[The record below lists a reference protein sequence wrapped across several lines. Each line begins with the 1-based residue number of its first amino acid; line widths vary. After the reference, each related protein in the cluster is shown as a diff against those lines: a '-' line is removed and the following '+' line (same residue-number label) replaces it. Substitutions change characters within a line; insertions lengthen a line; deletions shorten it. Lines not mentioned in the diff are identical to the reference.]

1 MEKIKV
7 SEKKGIT
14 LISLI
19 ITIILLLILAGV
31 TIGLVI
37 GDNGLIAKSKYGI
50 EMSEIASIKEKA
62 ELVKTELHINEF
74 IMVGDAAEEIK
85 KSILLRALNENFEE
99 SELQDNKVVT
109 KGKKYDIIVR
119 NNLEIIVVKHGKA
132 YLEDGEIEMTYYYDE
147 GNREYSVNVDIYLEI
162 GGEKTYDEYSREI
175 LNKLPDDKQKE
186 DLFIESYKYYR
197 FGTELPDE
205 IKNITTF
212 EQLMQYS
219 AENDEFPEGSN
230 VPKTIEEFRIF
241 MNTEYNLNYENIDEM
256 LIAMK
261 YVKPKEY
268 KESAYDIVV
277 RCSNG
282 DEVIT
287 NSKRLRARFNIEE
300 NGSYTFTAIGKN
312 GKESNIMIKIDNI
325 IGTKPQM
332 KSLSVIRTSQGLNI
346 KVDAE
351 NAARY
356 QFKIDNNVSQEQEG
370 NEYNYYINYE
380 NGKET
385 SSTVDPYIPKGFKH
399 IEGTVDEGYVIS
411 DLPKTYQ
418 LTIKMINSSGRNENT
433 ITKEITGNEFVWIPV
448 DNDDSTPYPSLQ
460 TNGSLENDA
469 ESADSKSVQYFINS
483 VNQNGGFYIGR
494 YEAGMPAE
502 FSGDKP
508 KNETSYRNFVGVP
521 SSRKNIMPWNYIT
534 KTNAK
539 QSAESMYDLNK
550 DEIQSQLVNI
560 YAWNTVLD
568 WFIKSESKTEDEINN
583 DSSGWGNIYS
593 SSYSYEGMY
602 IEIEKYNENSW
613 SGNWDAI
620 RNGKITKNG
629 EDGYAYVLPTG
640 ALNEMCKVKNIYDI
654 AGNMEEFIIDGN
666 NSSDYSYGNK
676 YNGNNYIGR
685 KSVKAMTSWVKGNK
699 SHETGFRVIFCK

>member
-1 MEKIKV
+1 MEQLKIKQG
-7 SEKKGIT
+7 KGIT

-19 ITIILLLILAGV
+19 ITIIILLILAGV

-50 EMSEIASIKEKA
+50 EMSEITGIKEKA
-62 ELVKTELHINEF
+62 EMVKAELHVNEF
-74 IMVGDAAEEIK
+74 GINGGAEEVR

-109 KGKKYDIIVR
+109 KGEKYDIIVR

-132 YLEDGEIEMTYYYDE
+132 YLEDGEIEMICYYDE

-162 GGEKTYDEYSREI
+162 GGEKTYDEYAREI
-175 LNKLPDDKQKE
+175 LNKLTDDKQKE

-219 AENDEFPEGSN
+219 AENDGFPEGSN
-230 VPKTIEEFRIF
+230 VPKTIEEFKNF
-241 MNTEYNLNYENIDEM
+241 MNTEYNLNYENVDEM

-282 DEVIT
+282 DEVVT
-287 NSKRLRARFNIEE
+287 NSKRLHARFNIEE
-300 NGSYTFTAIGKN
+300 NGSYTFTTTGKN
-312 GKESNIMIKIDNI
+312 GKESNITIKIDNI
-325 IGTKPQM
+325 IGAKPQM

-356 QFKIDNNVSQEQEG
+356 QFKIDDSMSQEQDS
-370 NEYNYYINYE
+370 NEYNYYIKYE
-380 NGKET
+380 NGKGT

-433 ITKEITGNEFVWIPV
+433 ITKEITGNEFVWVPV

-494 YEAGMPAE
+494 YEAGMPGE
-502 FSGDKP
+502 FSGDEP
-508 KNETSYRNFVGVP
+508 RNRTSYRNFVGVP
-521 SSRKNIMPWNYIT
+521 SSRKNIMPWNNIT
-534 KTNAK
+534 KINAK

-583 DSSGWGNIYS
+583 DSSGWGNMYS

-602 IEIEKYNENSW
+602 IEIKKYDENSW
-613 SGNWDAI
+613 IGNWDAI

-629 EDGYAYVLPTG
+629 EDEYAYVLPTG

-654 AGNMEEFIIDGN
+654 AGNMEEFTINGN
-666 NSSDYSYGNK
+666 NSSDCSYGNK
-676 YNGNNYIGR
+676 YNGKNYVGR
-685 KSVKAMTSWVKGNK
+685 KSVKEMTSWEKGTK
-699 SHETGFRVIFCK
+699 SDEIGFRVIFCK